1 MKLIK
6 ILLVA
11 GLAGLLSACVS
22 DPVSEAPIPE
32 TVVSDDIIKSPNDTR
47 DYRFLILPNGLK
59 LLLISDAKADKAAAA
74 LAVYR
79 GSFDDPL
86 DRPGLA
92 HFLEHMLFI
101 GTEKY
106 PEPDGYFSYVQA
118 HGGSS
123 NAYTSSEVTNYFFD
137 IQPQAFREGL
147 DRFAHFFISP
157 LFQKEYVE
165 REKNAVN
172 SEYKMQIKDDGW
184 RGFVAQKVAVNPE
197 HPVSRF
203 NIGTLDTLDGDVHG
217 ALLAWFESHY
227 SANQMGL
234 VVLSNET
241 LDDMQPWITEL
252 FSQIENRDLAN
263 IERKA
268 PIFTAEGVPA
278 TLRHDNLKDTYGVS
292 YSWEIPSLDD
302 HYRTKPVQYLAN
314 LVGHEGDGSLHK
326 LLTEK
331 GWINSLSAGE
341 SRIDD
346 NHAMMNVDIS
356 LTEAGAA
363 HVPEISAYLFAYLD
377 MLRANEI
384 EAWIYREQS
393 IAAELAFRFAEK
405 SSAIGAVRTLAPL
418 LERLPPRD
426 LLVAPY
432 LMETFD
438 ADLIAEYL
446 SHLRADKVMMT
457 VSSPGYEGGKTESWF
472 DVRYDLERSPIALAA
487 VDVAGLRLPE
497 PNPFLPES
505 LSLTEADDDMPLP
518 VIQGEAAEIYVDT
531 DLEFL
536 VPRAVTLVSLRNP
549 GGLIS
554 LEDATTAAVY
564 TMLVQDDLNALA
576 YPALLAG
583 VNYRIGSPP
592 KGFRIS
598 IGGYEDKQ
606 LVLLDEV
613 LRRLITLDIDPD
625 RFATLRIEM
634 LKSLRNASKNRP
646 FRQAYGRIQDELVNA
661 AWTPEAQIPVVEAMT
676 PASVTAWRD
685 QIFSNVSLQAL
696 IHGNVQDEK
705 ADALLALVE
714 QHVALTNV
722 AVSEPQV
729 AVISGK
735 NQTDLAIDHADA
747 VMALY
752 VQNDAAT
759 LEHRAGSALFTHLI
773 APKYF
778 SSLRTDQQLGY
789 VVNAA
794 HTVFYEQG
802 GVTFLVQSPVV
813 GPAEIKAR
821 TLAFLDAQ
829 AERLTTMSNEEF
841 GANKGGLISSI
852 TQRDKNLAQRAS
864 RYWLDLDRGVT
875 TFDGRQ
881 QLAKAVSEL
890 YLSDMQVFVAKLRHK
905 VESDYLLVYSN
916 GKFGE

>member
-1 MKLIK
+1 MKPIK

-11 GLAGLLSACVS
+11 VLAGLLSACVS
-22 DPVSEAPIPE
+22 DPVREAPNPE
-32 TVVSDDIIKSPNDTR
+32 TVISDDIIKSPNDTR
-47 DYRFLILPNGLK
+47 DYRYLELPNGLK
-59 LLLISDAKADKAAAA
+59 VLLISDAKADKAAAA

-101 GTEKY
+101 GTGKY

-147 DRFAHFFISP
+147 DRFAQFFISP

-184 RGFVAQKVAVNPE
+184 RGFVAQKVAVNPA
-197 HPVSRF
+197 HPVSRV
-203 NIGTLDTLDGDVHG
+203 NIGTLETLDGDVHG
-217 ALLAWFESHY
+217 ALLEWFEAHY

-234 VVLSNET
+234 VVLSNESM
-241 LDDMQPWITEL
+241 DDMQPWISEL
-252 FSQIENRDLAN
+252 FSQIENRNLAN
-263 IERKA
+263 IEREA
-268 PIFTAEGVPA
+268 PIFAEGGVPV

-292 YSWEIPSLDD
+292 YSWAIPSLDA

-314 LVGHEGDGSLHK
+314 LMGHEGDGSLHK

-341 SRIDD
+341 GRIDD

-356 LTEAGAA
+356 LTEAGAN
-363 HVPEISAYLFAYLD
+363 HVPEISTYLFGYLD
-377 MLRANEI
+377 MLRSQEI
-384 EAWIYREQS
+384 EAWIYKEQS

-405 SSAIGAVRTLAPL
+405 SSAMGAVRTLAPL
-418 LERLPPRD
+418 LERIPARD
-426 LLVAPY
+426 VLVAPY
-432 LMETFD
+432 LMEEFD
-438 ADLIAEYL
+438 AELIGEYL
-446 SHLRADKVMMT
+446 SELRADNVMVT
-457 VSSPGYEGGKTESWF
+457 VSSPGYEGSETESWF
-472 DVRYDLERSPIALAA
+472 DVRYDLERGPIALTT
-487 VDVAGLRLPE
+487 VDMNGLRLPD

-505 LSLTEADDDMPLP
+505 LTLTEADDDKPLP
-518 VIQGEAAEIYVDT
+518 VVQGEAAEIYVDT
-531 DLEFL
+531 DLEFR
-536 VPRAVTLVSLRNP
+536 VPRAVTHVSLRNP
-549 GGLIS
+549 GGLMS
-554 LEDATTAAVY
+554 LEDSTTAAVY

-583 VNYRIGSPP
+583 VNYQIASPP
-592 KGFRIS
+592 KGFRVS

-625 RFATLRIEM
+625 RFVTLQNEM
-634 LKSLRNASKNRP
+634 LKGLRNAAKNRP
-646 FRQAYGRIQDELVNA
+646 FQQAYGRIQDELVNA

-685 QIFSNVSLQAL
+685 KVFSEVSLQAL

-705 ADALLALVE
+705 ADALLGLVQ
-714 QHVALTNV
+714 QHVALTSV
-722 AVSEPQV
+722 AASEPQV
-729 AVISGK
+729 AVVSGE
-735 NQTDLAIDHADA
+735 NQRDLAIDHADA

-759 LEHRAGSALFTHLI
+759 LEDRAMSALFTHLI

-794 HTVFYEQG
+794 NTVLYEQG

-829 AERLTTMSNEEF
+829 AERFETMSKEEF
-841 GANKGGLISSI
+841 GANKGGLITSI

-864 RYWLDLDRGVT
+864 RYWLDLDRGIT

-881 QLAKAVSEL
+881 RLAKAVSAL
-890 YLSDMQVFVAKLRHK
+890 YLPDMQAFLTNFRNKI
-905 VESDYLLVYSN
+905 ESDYLLVYSN
-916 GKFGE
+916 GKFSE